1 MDALGDRMKM
11 YEGMET
17 GRMGMPS
24 LPLMIRI
31 DGKGFSKWTKG
42 LRYPFD
48 ERLQA
53 LRVEVTR
60 KLVEELGAVAGYCQ
74 SDEITLMLWARDT
87 KTALYC
93 GGKFQ
98 KVVSHSASCA
108 TAFWN
113 QLVPEFLPEKVGQP
127 AMFDARA
134 WNVPTQEEAVNVFL
148 WREWDASKNSVS
160 MAARAY
166 YPSKEIFGKNSSEM
180 QEMLFQKGVNWNDYP
195 VWAKRGTY
203 LGRRVSN
210 RKLTPDELSQLP
222 QRHDARRNPDMVIT
236 RSGVTVLD
244 LPPLGGIANRIG
256 VIFDGVQPIMNPP
269 SKTVE

>member
-17 GRMGMPS
+17 GRVGMPR
-24 LPLMIRI
+24 LPLMVRI
-31 DGKGFSKWTKG
+31 DGKGFSRWTRG

-98 KVVSHSASCA
+98 KIVSHSASMA
-108 TAFWN
+108 TAYWN

-166 YPSKEIFGKNSSEM
+166 YSSKEIFGKNSPEM
-180 QEMLFQKGVNWNDYP
+180 QEMLFKKGINWNDYP

-203 LGRRVSN
+203 LGRRTFN

-222 QRHDARRNPDMVIT
+222 TRHDARRNPDMVIT
-236 RSGVTVLD
+236 RTGVTVLD
-244 LPPLGGIANRIG
+244 LPPLGQIANRIG
-256 VIFDGVQPIMNPP
+256 VIFDGDEPIMNPP
-269 SKTVE
+269 SKAEE

>member
-17 GRMGMPS
+17 GRVGMPR
-24 LPLMIRI
+24 LPLMVRI
-31 DGKGFSKWTKG
+31 DGKGFSRWTRG

-53 LRVEVTR
+53 LRVEVSR

-98 KVVSHSASCA
+98 KIVSHSASMA
-108 TAFWN
+108 TAYWN

-166 YPSKEIFGKNSSEM
+166 YSSKEIFGKNSPEM
-180 QEMLFQKGVNWNDYP
+180 QEMLFKKGINWNDYP

-203 LGRRVSN
+203 LGRRTFN

-222 QRHDARRNPDMVIT
+222 PRHDARRNPDMVIT
-236 RSGVTVLD
+236 RTGVTVLD
-244 LPPLGGIANRIG
+244 LPPLGQIANRIG
-256 VIFDGVQPIMNPP
+256 VIFDGDEPIMNPP
-269 SKTVE
+269 SKAEE